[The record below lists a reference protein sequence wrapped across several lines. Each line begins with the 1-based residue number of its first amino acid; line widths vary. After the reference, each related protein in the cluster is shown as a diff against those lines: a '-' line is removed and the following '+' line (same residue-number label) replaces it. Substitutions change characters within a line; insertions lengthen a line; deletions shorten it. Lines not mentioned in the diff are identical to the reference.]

1 MFSIDLSKRVAWV
14 TGASRGIGRAT
25 AMALAEAGANVAV
38 SYLSHDY
45 EAHQVTEAIKEKGRA
60 AISVQLDV
68 TNIKSCEQAHEVITR
83 ELGPVDILV
92 NNAGITKDN
101 LFSLLEEDEWQDVL
115 STNILGTV
123 NVTKLVIRDMML
135 KRHGRIINISSAAA
149 SKGGRGQAN
158 YAASKG
164 AIEALSRSLAVE
176 LGRRGITVNC
186 VAPGVIET
194 DMSREVRALA
204 TEEILA
210 RQVIKRF
217 GNPGEIGAWIAFL
230 ASEFSSFMTGEVIH
244 IDGGLKLD

>member
-25 AMALAEAGANVAV
+25 AMALAEAGADVAV
-38 SYLSHDY
+38 SYFSQDH
-45 EAHQVTEAIKEKGRA
+45 EANQVTQAIKEKGRA
-60 AISVQLDV
+60 AISVQLDIA
-68 TNIKSCEQAHEVITR
+68 NLESCQNAHEVITR
-83 ELGPVDILV
+83 ELGAVDILV

-101 LFSLLEEDEWQDVL
+101 LFSILEQDEWQDVL
-115 STNILGTV
+115 NTNLLGTV
-123 NVTKLVIRDMML
+123 NVTKLVIKDMML

-164 AIEALSRSLAVE
+164 AIEAFSRSLAVE
-176 LGRRGITVNC
+176 LVRRGITVNC

-194 DMSREVRALA
+194 DMSREIRALA

-217 GNPGEIGAWIAFL
+217 GSAGEIGAWVAFL